1 MAEQYEN
8 DFLVFD
14 VTDGPK
20 AMIDA
25 LNTRGEEGWQGFTSI
40 VVYTKI
46 VVLIKRNYGTPPEP
60 VNEKKEDLV
69 KLWGGKHG

>member
-25 LNTRGEEGWQGFTSI
+25 PNTRGEEGWQGFTSI
-40 VVYTKI
+40 VVDTKI